1 MKRGLD
7 GLGSSKKASVSGT
20 VSEKRGGEEMREE
33 KKADPKASGRH
44 LDSFLIYQGTREKFL
59 SRENEVI

>member
-20 VSEKRGGEEMREE
+20 VSEKHGGEEM
-33 KKADPKASGRH
+33 KADHKASGRH